1 MLVLKFSKGYMLYL
15 RSRLD
20 APSKTR
26 DTHDTHNPRC
36 TSLHRCNSLDTSLQ
50 SSPTHR
56 VAASHV
62 RSALRNTSTRKHTR
76 PGYPPTDH
84 RSYTRTHTHREKG
97 KARRPRLR
105 LLGRERHQL
114 LPARHLLEVVQERI
128 TPPSPPSSRA
138 SQPGRPYPPPCSP
151 PPPAFRKGRLER

>member
-1 MLVLKFSKGYMLYL
+1 MLVRNFRKAICIS
-15 RSRLD
+15 
-20 APSKTR
+20 APVSTLQAKPV
-26 DTHDTHNPRC
+26 THDTHKPRC

-76 PGYPPTDH
+76 PGHPPTDH
-84 RSYTRTHTHREKG
+84 RSYTRTPTQ
-97 KARRPRLR
+97 
-105 LLGRERHQL
+105 RERKSEASSL
-114 LPARHLLEVVQERI
+114 TPSWARAPSAPSSPPSPRSASSTQNY
-128 TPPSPPSSRA
+128 PSPPSSRA

-151 PPPAFRKGRLER
+151 PPPASRKGRL